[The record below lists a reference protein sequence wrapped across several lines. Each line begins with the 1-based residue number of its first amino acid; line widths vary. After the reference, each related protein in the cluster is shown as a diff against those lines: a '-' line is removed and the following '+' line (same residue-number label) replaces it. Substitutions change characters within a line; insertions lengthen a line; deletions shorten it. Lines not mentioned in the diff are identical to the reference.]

1 MTPPAGA
8 RRTTRPRR
16 SAGPEL
22 ASAAPDRSPRGRGPQ
37 PTGGDGPSR
46 SNWTARFASAVLL
59 LSTGAGFAFTFTGS
73 GTGSQGPVVLFW
85 LAAYAVGGAL
95 VIDSVVRLRRR
106 PPLPLWLLIFLILAA
121 TSTFWSETPSVTLR
135 RSFALAGTILVGLA
149 IADRLRPVGVL
160 EAVRKVVLLIAVV
173 SLVMYVLGDARA
185 LDPVHDTLR
194 GVVISKNALGRF
206 LAVGLIAAGSL
217 AYLDRARWRRCLA
230 SAAPMAVALALTD
243 SAGGLLLSIIGLS
256 ALGALAIWRSRRDRL
271 ALCTVLAA
279 GIGIG
284 ILAFPNGIS
293 LEDVTQVSGRDT
305 TLTGRT
311 EIWDESVRAA
321 GERPLSGYG
330 FGAFWG
336 LGGGGVESDAAASIR
351 ARLAVPVA
359 NAHSGLLDVTLDLG
373 IPGAIVAALVLVAAA
388 RRGFQDGRA
397 GRVDGALLRAT
408 VVGILL
414 VSTATESGLLQE
426 NAFLTVLLV
435 AAAAA
440 RADPSQPRARRA
452 APPDLLRERSDSSE
466 RALTRSG

>member
-1 MTPPAGA
+1 MRTRS
-8 RRTTRPRR
+8 RRTTGPRSADGVPNRRPRR
-16 SAGPEL
+16 
-22 ASAAPDRSPRGRGPQ
+22 RGPQ
-37 PTGGDGPSR
+37 PTGVDRPSR
-46 SNWTARFASAVLL
+46 SNRTALFASAVLM

-73 GTGSQGPVVLFW
+73 GAGSQPIVLLLW
-85 LAAYAVGGAL
+85 LAAYAIGAAL
-95 VIDSVVRLRRR
+95 LIDAVVRLRRR
-106 PPLPLWLLIFLILAA
+106 PSVPPWLLLFIILAA
-121 TSTFWSETPSVTLR
+121 TSALWSETPSVTLR
-135 RSFALAGTILVGLA
+135 RSFALAGTTIVGLA
-149 IADRLRPVGVL
+149 IADRLRPVGVF
-160 EAVRKVVLLIAVV
+160 EAIRKVVLLIAVV
-173 SLVMYVLGDARA
+173 SLVLYVLGDPRA
-185 LDPVHDTLR
+185 LDEVHGTLR
-194 GVVISKNALGRF
+194 GVVISKNTLGRI
-206 LAVGLIAAGSL
+206 LAVGLITCAGL
-217 AYLDRARWRRCLA
+217 AYLARTRWRVCLA

-243 SAGGLLLSIIGLS
+243 SAGGLLLSIIGLGAIG
-256 ALGALAIWRSRRDRL
+256 ALGIWRSRRDRL

-279 GIGIG
+279 GLGIG

-336 LGGGGVESDAAASIR
+336 VGGGGVESDAAGSIR

-359 NAHSGLLDVTLDLG
+359 NAHSGLLDVILDLG
-373 IPGAIVAALVLVAAA
+373 IPGAIVAALVLAAAA

-397 GRVDGALLRAT
+397 GLVDGALLRAT

-435 AAAAA
+435 VAAAA
-440 RADPSQPRARRA
+440 RADPAQPRARRA